1 MGTLKNSI
9 RANFLNMTILV
20 LAFRIEL
27 PNADI
32 SLITLLKPGSNID
45 ALPAISK
52 ILTGK
57 FAVGSLFS

>member
-1 MGTLKNSI
+1 
-9 RANFLNMTILV
+9 MTILV

-32 SLITLLKPGSNID
+32 SLVTLLKPGSNID

-57 FAVGSLFS
+57 FAVGSLFSWAVGECIGKLESF